1 MGPKLFA
8 TFPRHFLFLSHF
20 LFVHDTPVNRVH
32 CERNST
38 FDPGH
43 GQIITLRPTASTCI
57 TLRDTQ
63 LGLFA
68 EHVISPP
75 YEPSYRRCSIH
86 SFSFLKDFYNSLNT
100 FTAYDAH
107 SSWLILRSLQ
117 FLTVLC
123 PLVCKMRKFCK
134 LVCKMCLKF
143 AKFILSKNICW
154 FLSRIF
160 IVLS

>member
-8 TFPRHFLFLSHF
+8 TFPPHFLFLSHF

-86 SFSFLKDFYNSLNT
+86 SFLFLKDFYNSLNT

-107 SSWLILRSLQ
+107 SSRQIVRSLQ

-123 PLVCKMRKFCK
+123 PLVCKMRRP
-134 LVCKMCLKF
+134 CLKF
-143 AKFILSKNICW
+143 AKFILSENICC
-154 FLSRIF
+154 FLSGIF
-160 IVLS
+160 TVLS

>member
-1 MGPKLFA
+1 MAIGRWARNYSRRFLVI
-8 TFPRHFLFLSHF
+8 FLFLSHF

-75 YEPSYRRCSIH
+75 YEPSYRRCSTH

-107 SSWLILRSLQ
+107 SSWLMLRSLQ

-123 PLVCKMRKFCK
+123 PLVCKMREP
-134 LVCKMCLKF
+134 CLKF
-143 AKFILSKNICW
+143 AKFILSKNICC

>member
-75 YEPSYRRCSIH
+75 YEPSYRPCSIH

-123 PLVCKMRKFCK
+123 PLVCKMRKS
-134 LVCKMCLKF
+134 CLKF
-143 AKFILSKNICW
+143 AKFILSKNICC

>member
-57 TLRDTQ
+57 TLRDMQ

-100 FTAYDAH
+100 VTAYNAH
-107 SSWLILRSLQ
+107 SSRLIVQPLQ
-117 FLTVLC
+117 CLTVLC
-123 PLVCKMRKFCK
+123 SLVCKMRKP
-134 LVCKMCLKF
+134 CLKF
-143 AKFILSKNICW
+143 AKFILSKNICC

-160 IVLS
+160 IVLW

>member
-57 TLRDTQ
+57 TLRDMQ

-100 FTAYDAH
+100 VTAYNAH
-107 SSWLILRSLQ
+107 SSRLIVQPLQ

-123 PLVCKMRKFCK
+123 SLVCKMRKPCF
-134 LVCKMCLKF
+134 KF
-143 AKFILSKNICW
+143 AKFIVSKNICC